1 MIHST
6 IPTMKNKT
14 ILALAAFTLGSA
26 HAAVLVTPTSIANT
40 SGVSEFF
47 PAANI
52 INDSGLSG
60 AADITTYT
68 TVTHSSAGAGNAW
81 TTDDV
86 PPAAGDYYAQGGTA
100 AIFTLSLGQTYDLT
114 DFVFW
119 GYHFGTP
126 NGNEGR
132 EFTLS
137 FSTDGGTTFPTSTS
151 VSNPL
156 NTLAVSA
163 ASTLPLG
170 GTFTANAV
178 QLEITDNHFGGT
190 AAGGDRIGLGEVK
203 FIGDAIPEPST
214 ALLGSLALLGLLR
227 RRR

>member
-1 MIHST
+1 MIASA
-6 IPTMKNKT
+6 ITM
-14 ILALAAFTLGSA
+14 GSA
-26 HAAVLVTPTSIANT
+26 HAAVLITPTGLTNV

-47 PAANI
+47 PAINI
-52 INDSGLSG
+52 INNSGLSG
-60 AADITTYT
+60 AADIANYT
-68 TVTHSSAGAGNAW
+68 TVTHAAAGAGSAW

-86 PPAAGDYYAQGGTA
+86 PPAGGDYYAQGGTA
-100 AIFTLSLGQTYDLT
+100 AIFTLTLDQTYALT

-119 GYHFGTP
+119 GYHFNAA

-137 FSTDGGTTFPTSTS
+137 FSTDGGATFPTSTT

-156 NTLAVSA
+156 STFAIDS

-170 GTFTANAV
+170 GTFNANV
-178 QLEITDNHFGGT
+178 VRLETTDNHFGGT
-190 AAGGDRIGLGEVK
+190 AAGGDRIGLGETK
-203 FIGDAIPEPST
+203 FIGDAVPEPSGT
-214 ALLGSLALLGLLR
+214 LLAGLASLMLLR

>member
-1 MIHST
+1 
-6 IPTMKNKT
+6 MKTKT
-14 ILALAAFTLGSA
+14 ILALAALTVGSA
-26 HAAVLVTPTSIANT
+26 NAAVLITPTGLTNT

-47 PAANI
+47 PAINI
-52 INDSGLSG
+52 INNTGLSG
-60 AADITTYT
+60 AADINSYNTI
-68 TVTHSSAGAGNAW
+68 THGAAGAGTAW
-81 TTDDV
+81 TTID
-86 PPAAGDYYAQGGTA
+86 PAPAAGDYYAQGGTA
-100 AIFTLSLGQTYDLT
+100 AIFTLNLDQLYAVT

-119 GYHFGTP
+119 GYHFNAA

-137 FSTDGGTTFPTSTS
+137 FSTDGGATFPTSTS

-156 NTLAVSA
+156 STFAVSGA
-163 ASTLPLG
+163 ATLSLG
-170 GTFTANAV
+170 GTFNANAL

-203 FIGDAIPEPST
+203 FIGDAVPEPST
-214 ALLGSLALLGLLR
+214 VLLGGLSMLALLR

>member
-1 MIHST
+1 
-6 IPTMKNKT
+6 MKTKT
-14 ILALAAFTLGSA
+14 ILALAALTVGSA
-26 HAAVLVTPTSIANT
+26 NAAVLITPTGLNNT

-47 PAANI
+47 PAINI
-52 INDSGLSG
+52 INNTGLSG
-60 AADITTYT
+60 AADIANYNTITHGNASATT
-68 TVTHSSAGAGNAW
+68 AW
-81 TTDDV
+81 TTID
-86 PPAAGDYYAQGGTA
+86 PAPAGGDYYAQGGTA
-100 AIFTLSLGQTYDLT
+100 AIFTLTLDQLYAVT

-119 GYHFGTP
+119 GYHFGAG

-137 FSTDGGTTFPTSTS
+137 FSTDGGATFPTSTS

-156 NTLAVSA
+156 STFAVSGA
-163 ASTLPLG
+163 ATLSLG
-170 GTFTANAV
+170 GTFNANAL

-203 FIGDAIPEPST
+203 FIGDAVPEPST
-214 ALLGSLALLGLLR
+214 VLLGGLSMLALLR

>member
-1 MIHST
+1 
-6 IPTMKNKT
+6 MKTKT
-14 ILALAAFTLGSA
+14 ILALAALTVGSA
-26 HAAVLVTPTSIANT
+26 NAAVLITPTGLTNT

-47 PAANI
+47 PAINI
-52 INDSGLSG
+52 INNTGLSG
-60 AADITTYT
+60 AADINNYNTI
-68 TVTHSSAGAGNAW
+68 THGAAGAGTAW
-81 TTDDV
+81 TTID
-86 PPAAGDYYAQGGTA
+86 PAPAAGDYYAQGGTA
-100 AIFTLSLGQTYDLT
+100 AIFTLNLDQLYAVT

-119 GYHFGTP
+119 GYHFNAA

-137 FSTDGGTTFPTSTS
+137 FSTDGGATFPTSTS

-156 NTLAVSA
+156 STFAVSGA
-163 ASTLPLG
+163 ATLSLG
-170 GTFTANAV
+170 GTFNANAL

-203 FIGDAIPEPST
+203 FIGDAVPEPST
-214 ALLGSLALLGLLR
+214 VLLGGLSMLALLR